1 MAESTHVLDVDP
13 VKEVK
18 WRLEQNT
25 SPSFN
30 REVVE
35 KLVDEIERLKAKVEE
50 LQENSDIAGA
60 EHTALCDA
68 VASQV

>member
-1 MAESTHVLDVDP
+1 MTESTQARDGDP
-13 VKEVK
+13 LKEVK

-30 REVVE
+30 REIVE
-35 KLVDEIERLKAKVEE
+35 KLVDEIERLKAKVEK

>member
-1 MAESTHVLDVDP
+1 MTEATQVVDADP
-13 VKEVK
+13 VNEVK
-18 WRLEQNT
+18 SRLPIERLWRG
-25 SPSFN
+25 
-30 REVVE
+30 
-35 KLVDEIERLKAKVEE
+35 LVDEIARLNAKLEK